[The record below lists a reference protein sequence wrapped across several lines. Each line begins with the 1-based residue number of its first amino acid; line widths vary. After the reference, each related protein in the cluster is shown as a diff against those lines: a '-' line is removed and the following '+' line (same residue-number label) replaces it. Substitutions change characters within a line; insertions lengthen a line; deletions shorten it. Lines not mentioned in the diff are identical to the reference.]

1 MDKLLSACALHSELI
16 LHLFKHYLVS
26 PLARV
31 SEICV
36 MKSRVRVYFA
46 CVCLCVSVLN
56 FIYATFYPLIFY
68 AKFLLACSTCLLCTT
83 FVFTSCFS
91 IILRPIICSYE
102 TKLNF
107 FLLYYSVFVYIRLED
122 CCCCLVFLFSLQRAM
137 CTADVIWL
145 RARVSVS
152 VYWWARVPTLM
163 RGGGACVCE
172 WGCLNSCFCLF
183 CFGKKGLTSII
194 TYDM

>member
-1 MDKLLSACALHSELI
+1 MHYTVNWFCTFSNTTSFPLLLVWVKSVSWNRACEFTLH
-16 LHLFKHYLVS
+16 
-26 PLARV
+26 
-31 SEICV
+31 
-36 MKSRVRVYFA
+36 A
-46 CVCLCVSVLN
+46 CVCVLN

-83 FVFTSCFS
+83 FVFTSFFS

-145 RARVSVS
+145 REWVFLCVLVSSRAYFDAR
-152 VYWWARVPTLM
+152 R
-163 RGGGACVCE
+163 
-172 WGCLNSCFCLF
+172 GCLRVWVSEVA
-183 CFGKKGLTSII
+183 
-194 TYDM
+194 

>member
-1 MDKLLSACALHSELI
+1 MNWFCTFSNTTSFPFFLVWVKSVSWNRACEFTLH
-16 LHLFKHYLVS
+16 
-26 PLARV
+26 
-31 SEICV
+31 
-36 MKSRVRVYFA
+36 A
-46 CVCLCVSVLN
+46 CVCVSVLN
-56 FIYATFYPLIFY
+56 FIYATFYPLICY

-145 RARVSVS
+145 RARVSVN

-172 WGCLNSCFCLF
+172 WVRLL
-183 CFGKKGLTSII
+183 K
-194 TYDM
+194 

>member
-26 PLARV
+26 PLPRV

-46 CVCLCVSVLN
+46 CVSLCVSVLN
-56 FIYATFYPLIFY
+56 FIYATFYPLICY

-137 CTADVIWL
+137 CTADVTISDWE
-145 RARVSVS
+145 SECFC

-172 WGCLNSCFCLF
+172 WVRLL
-183 CFGKKGLTSII
+183 K
-194 TYDM
+194 